1 MMKKTALK
9 KLLNPFAIV
18 IAAILVVYVISMC
31 IPLFWTLMTTL
42 KQVNEFEGN
51 GFINGVEVLEEN
63 KLWWPKYGITFDNY
77 INAYKNFYI
86 IVPSTTPGSK
96 GFVFNIISQFSNSI
110 LYSVGCSITVT
121 AASMIV
127 AYATARYTY
136 RMSSWVY
143 AFVLVALALPIV
155 GALPSELAVS
165 RSLGLFDTF
174 IGIWIMRGN
183 FLNTYFLI
191 FFAQFKMIPKD
202 YTEAARIDGANPL
215 TIMTKIIFPLAA
227 GTTATVFVLAFIGYW
242 NDFQIPMVYLPS
254 HPVAAYGMY
263 YFQTA
268 NVGELD
274 YVPIQMAGVLIMAL
288 PIIVFYAV
296 FNKRL
301 NVNLSVGGIKG

>member
-1 MMKKTALK
+1 MENKQNSMMLRGMTRDGSARVLVINSRDMINEMIKTHKTA
-9 KLLNPFAIV
+9 PTAT
-18 IAAILVVYVISMC
+18 AALGR
-31 IPLFWTLMTTL
+31 L
-42 KQVNEFEGN
+42 
-51 GFINGVEVLEEN
+51 
-63 KLWWPKYGITFDNY
+63 
-77 INAYKNFYI
+77 
-86 IVPSTTPGSK
+86 
-96 GFVFNIISQFSNSI
+96 
-110 LYSVGCSITVT
+110 VT